1 MNETKIVSFVVR
13 FLEEESAPA
22 APRTWR
28 GVIRHVQ
35 SREEVGFLSIEE
47 ALAFMA
53 RYVSLEANET
63 AAADEGGA
71 L

>member
-1 MNETKIVSFVVR
+1 MNETKIISFVVR

-35 SREEVGFLSIEE
+35 SREELAFLHMEE

-53 RYVSLEANET
+53 RYVSLEANEAT
-63 AAADEGGA
+63 AADEEGVV
-71 L
+71 